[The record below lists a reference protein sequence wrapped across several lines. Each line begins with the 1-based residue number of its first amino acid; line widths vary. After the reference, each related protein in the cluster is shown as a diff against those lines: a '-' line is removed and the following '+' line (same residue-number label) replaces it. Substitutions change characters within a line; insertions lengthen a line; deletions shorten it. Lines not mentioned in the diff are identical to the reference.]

1 MKVRFRRHR
10 WKGGCLAGE
19 NVRFSPLEQATRR
32 AWGIYDSLA
41 CRGVQRGNPSG
52 KPGRQRSAKLVWR
65 SRCQTWQDKPRRGG
79 VRWIQKNPSY
89 ISCMEGD
96 PKVMKYRVKWLRE
109 YTFDCKKNTLVTRV
123 FSSGNQGV

>member
-41 CRGVQRGNPSG
+41 CR
-52 KPGRQRSAKLVWR
+52 A
-65 SRCQTWQDKPRRGG
+65 
-79 VRWIQKNPSY
+79 
-89 ISCMEGD
+89 GD
-96 PKVMKYRVKWLRE
+96 PKVMKYRVEWLRE